1 MVMVICRPNGGQK
14 NLLSNGFRVYHRFEF
29 KMNDDS
35 GGGGLIPA
43 RGAEAPRRRPALANA
58 SATKSICQKIYL
70 IKI

>member
-1 MVMVICRPNGGQK
+1 
-14 NLLSNGFRVYHRFEF
+14 
-29 KMNDDS
+29 MNDGD
-35 GGGGLIPA
+35 GLIPA